1 MSLDEKLASMNSHL
15 TIRDDLIEE
24 GISVPVWFLDY
35 KEDVHI
41 EQTSTLN
48 IDCEYWTDGEEL
60 NAWGANIIIR
70 LTDPTQM
77 DKYGFPWKD
86 RLAFAIS
93 ADFDWN

>member
-1 MSLDEKLASMNSHL
+1 MSVEQMLPSMNSHL
-15 TIRDDLIEE
+15 TIREDLVEE
-24 GISVPVWFLDY
+24 NLSVPIWFLDY
-35 KEDVHI
+35 KEDVHV

-60 NAWGANIIIR
+60 NDWGANIIIR
-70 LTDPTQM
+70 VTDPTQK